1 MYLKS
6 ERGDRSLCKHLATYC
21 FFREFAAVEMANI
34 STISACENPKG
45 SSANEQQAGRRRSS
59 TSQSRA
65 QHVTT
70 VKVFIA
76 VFLLYLFSYLPSFLI
91 LFGVVDNF
99 VFVYTYFLNH
109 VGNPI
114 CYYVINREFRKDV
127 HNLFVCNS

>member
-1 MYLKS
+1 M
-6 ERGDRSLCKHLATYC
+6 LC
-21 FFREFAAVEMANI
+21 FSEFASIEMADVATVGSEA
-34 STISACENPKG
+34 STTKN
-45 SSANEQQAGRRRSS
+45 SANERDNKQPRFSASQYRA
-59 TSQSRA
+59 QSRS
-65 QHVTT
+65 QHVTS
-70 VKVFIA
+70 VKVFVA

>member
-1 MYLKS
+1 MLLFS
-6 ERGDRSLCKHLATYC
+6 EFSSI
-21 FFREFAAVEMANI
+21 EMADVATVGSEA
-34 STISACENPKG
+34 STTKN
-45 SSANEQQAGRRRSS
+45 SANERDNK
-59 TSQSRA
+59 QSRFSASQNCAQSHAPTSA
-65 QHVTT
+65 QHVTS

-114 CYYVINREFRKDV
+114 CYYVINKEFRKDV
-127 HNLFVCNS
+127 HKLFVCNSCTSRGV